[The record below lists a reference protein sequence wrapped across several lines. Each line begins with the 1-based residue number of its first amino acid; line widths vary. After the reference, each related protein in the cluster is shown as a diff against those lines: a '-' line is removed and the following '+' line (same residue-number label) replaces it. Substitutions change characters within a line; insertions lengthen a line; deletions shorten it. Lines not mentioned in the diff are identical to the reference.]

1 MVVPS
6 SPPKMLHV
14 LKHETWGL
22 QLHQVL
28 FSVSHVHKWR
38 ITSFNSLFLN
48 SLRLFPQMPI
58 NPKICLVI
66 LCPLAPADLSGR
78 RPYSPS
84 PSSVPCWPS
93 IRRLNLSL
101 WEFRWLRPW
110 IHWTNSPIS
119 VWAAEAA
126 HNSSPAEGHELSFSH
141 ISFLLGLFLAG
152 YHENQWSL
160 GLTVPLKSSLM
171 EHIY

>member
-1 MVVPS
+1 MVIPS

-22 QLHQVL
+22 RLHQVL

-101 WEFRWLRPW
+101 WEFRWLKPW
-110 IHWTNSPIS
+110 IHWTNTLQSQFGLQKQLITPLLLRVMNSASPTY
-119 VWAAEAA
+119 
-126 HNSSPAEGHELSFSH
+126 LFSWD
-141 ISFLLGLFLAG
+141 SFLLAIMKTNGV
-152 YHENQWSL
+152 WD
-160 GLTVPLKSSLM
+160 
-171 EHIY
+171 